1 MDKGVRKMVFD
12 SISNFYNYV
21 SIHPQFSSVSGFLS
35 VVNIAALPAGR
46 HFVNE
51 DGAFA
56 NVDEYKTKDI
66 SEGFIEFHKKYIDI
80 QIILRGKEKI
90 GICNKDSA
98 RELEFNEEKDFGKLE
113 GKADF
118 ITLNENYFV
127 IFFPH
132 DGHMPQIMAESPE
145 SVKKMVIK
153 VPV

>member
-1 MDKGVRKMVFD
+1 MVFD
-12 SISNFYNYV
+12 SISNFYNYA

-35 VVNIAALPAGR
+35 VVNITELPAGK

-51 DGAFA
+51 DGTFA
-56 NVDEYKTKDI
+56 SVDEYKTKDI

-90 GICNKDSA
+90 GICPKDSA

-113 GKADF
+113 GRADF
-118 ITLNENYFV
+118 ITLKENYFV

-132 DGHMPQIMAESPE
+132 DGHMPQIMDGDPE